1 VVQNTIVTIKKS
13 INPSKSKTIAH
24 NRLHHLARAFAPAL
38 AGTLAKSIMFY
49 YKHAAARA
57 FGSGGYFYMEN

>member
-1 VVQNTIVTIKKS
+1 V
-13 INPSKSKTIAH
+13 H